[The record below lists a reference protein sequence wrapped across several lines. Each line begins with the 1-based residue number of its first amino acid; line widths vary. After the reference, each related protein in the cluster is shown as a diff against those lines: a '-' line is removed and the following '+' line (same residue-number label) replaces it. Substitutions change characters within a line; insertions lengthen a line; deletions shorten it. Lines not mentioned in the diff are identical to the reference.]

1 VADEYSKNPPYA
13 ALIVISIVL
22 TLGFIVLAVFG
33 GGPII
38 FFVGLMF
45 AILAFIFWGKR
56 PRREGE
62 LPKST
67 AGLQTIG
74 AILALVVGL
83 AAIADGFLAFVGLG
97 LALDIAVFAF
107 TLLVAWFLFP
117 GLRGRVPRPL
127 SLAVGILLALVTLM
141 GLLGY
146 LMPES
151 FIYVALFLAG
161 CAVIAVAANL
171 VYRLMGKNDKAATIG
186 GWVMAIVMTG
196 IFVFIFVGGGIVQLT
211 VNLEVEQKLEP
222 KIAPVEGGAVAETT
236 AVDLKSFGGEE
247 VVLRPGDTDAAVAD
261 TAGIEVGYDV
271 LIGSVTDSEG
281 NVYPSPHAER
291 VTVTS
296 VDTAAKNIFWDP
308 KQPLVNYHL
317 TGEHV
322 IKSRSNIFGII
333 GIIITLLIIFAG
345 KVRLPEIIHNAF
357 GWFLG
362 FAFLAVFLYLAVI
375 LLLEGSQY
383 SIVLGIGALL
393 APGIAIFAWLRDRAA
408 SRKLNL

>member
-22 TLGFIVLAVFG
+22 TLGFVVLAIFG
-33 GGPII
+33 GGPIV

-45 AILAFIFWGKR
+45 AILAFIFWGKL
-56 PRREGE
+56 PRREE
-62 LPKST
+62 PAKSA
-67 AGLQTIG
+67 AGLRTIG
-74 AILALVVGL
+74 AILALIVGL
-83 AAIADGFLAFVGLG
+83 AAIADGFIAFVGLG

-171 VYRLMGKNDKAATIG
+171 VYSLMGKSEKAATIG

-196 IFVFIFVGGGIVQLT
+196 IFVFIFVGGGIVQLA

-222 KIAPVEGGAVAETT
+222 KIVSVEGATAAETT
-236 AVDLKSFGGEE
+236 AVDLKSFGGDE

-261 TAGIEVGYDV
+261 AAGIEVGYDV

-296 VDTAAKNIFWDP
+296 VDTATKTFSWDP
-308 KQPLVNYHL
+308 EQPLVNYHL
-317 TGEHV
+317 TGEYV
-322 IKSRSNIFGII
+322 IKSRSNVFGII
-333 GIIITLLIIFAG
+333 GIIITLLIIIAG
-345 KVRLPEIIHNAF
+345 KVRLPEIIRNAF

-362 FAFLAVFLYLAVI
+362 FAFLLVFIYLAVI
-375 LLLEGSQY
+375 LLLEGSRY
-383 SIVLGIGALL
+383 SVILGIGALL
-393 APGIAIFAWLRDRAA
+393 PPGIAIFAWLRDRVAA
-408 SRKLNL
+408 RKLNL